1 MDLKGKIAI
10 VAGGAGGIGQAT
22 ALRLASEGCYVA
34 VADINPNA
42 IQTISEKIRNSGY
55 ESTAVILDVTNSASV
70 EECVKL
76 TANKFGSIHI
86 LVNTMASP
94 IFGSFLELDYKSWE
108 RVLQVKYLGS
118 VRTMREVLPYMIRQK
133 FGRIVNISGSAG
145 KEPSPLHL
153 AGGSVN
159 AAINQLTK
167 GLAREMGKYNI
178 RINVVSP
185 APTATERAM
194 QLLKAEA
201 TEKKADLQALLEENL
216 KDAPLGRMANPEE
229 IAEVIAFLV
238 SERSSYVTGAYI
250 AVDGGRTRSI

>member
-1 MDLKGKIAI
+1 MDLKGQIAM

-22 ALRLASEGCYVA
+22 ALRLARDGCHVV
-34 VADINPNA
+34 VADLNSNG
-42 IQTISEKIRNSGY
+42 IQNISEKIKNSGY
-55 ESTAVILDVTNSASV
+55 DSSAIMVDVTSSASV
-70 EECVKL
+70 EECVKSIVK
-76 TANKFGSIHI
+76 KFGSIHI

-108 RVLQVKYLGS
+108 TVLQVKYLGS
-118 VRTMREVLPYMIRQK
+118 VRTMREILPYMIKQK
-133 FGRIVNISGSAG
+133 YGRIVNISGEAG

-153 AGGSVN
+153 PGGSVN

-194 QLLKAEA
+194 QLLRVEA
-201 TEKKADLQALLEENL
+201 SEKKADLQTLLEDNL